1 MGEAIDGPVWLDV
14 WANVQVAVILVPLI
28 VYSIM
33 KYSHTSGPQFGKF
46 LSALNLA
53 AAVLSL
59 ILQVIVVIDPRA
71 CAFFFHETIFSMADF
86 SLYHFRTAIFYQSN
100 VRFYR
105 ILKWVFNVQNACFA
119 ILVIGNA
126 LTNSHV
132 SSTGFSCGGT
142 YGAPLLAVVLPTY
155 IIFVFMLSLGYYTV
169 WKYWSNASEDARKNM
184 RGLWVML
191 LAYTVTNVAVFVSSL
206 CAYFGT
212 SPVAIFCVYIVDKT
226 VAIVLAALVWW
237 RTHQREATKS
247 KGFSNATSASPSP
260 VKTRLGQMSTAVSKS
275 VPHGSIKVVPA
286 SQ

>member
-1 MGEAIDGPVWLDV
+1 MTAITCAWADSSLIARRTYLALHRIGAVACESMGEAIDGPVWLDV

-71 CAFFFHETIFSMADF
+71 CAFFFHETIFSVRDAQPPAIAAYSDGRQMADF

-119 ILVIGNA
+119 
-126 LTNSHV
+126 V
-132 SSTGFSCGGT
+132 S
-142 YGAPLLAVVLPTY
+142 
-155 IIFVFMLSLGYYTV
+155 
-169 WKYWSNASEDARKNM
+169 
-184 RGLWVML
+184 
-191 LAYTVTNVAVFVSSL
+191 VT
-206 CAYFGT
+206 
-212 SPVAIFCVYIVDKT
+212 CVN
-226 VAIVLAALVWW
+226 
-237 RTHQREATKS
+237 RETPD
-247 KGFSNATSASPSP
+247 G
-260 VKTRLGQMSTAVSKS
+260 
-275 VPHGSIKVVPA
+275 
-286 SQ
+286 